1 MYAKQF
7 VLFLKMNSLQC
18 MCIEYIYKK
27 NINKK
32 DRNKCIEKGDEQAD
46 GHCCSNKT

>member
-18 MCIEYIYKK
+18 TCIEYIYK
-27 NINKK
+27 NITKK
-32 DRNKCIEKGDEQAD
+32 DRNKCIEKGDEQVD